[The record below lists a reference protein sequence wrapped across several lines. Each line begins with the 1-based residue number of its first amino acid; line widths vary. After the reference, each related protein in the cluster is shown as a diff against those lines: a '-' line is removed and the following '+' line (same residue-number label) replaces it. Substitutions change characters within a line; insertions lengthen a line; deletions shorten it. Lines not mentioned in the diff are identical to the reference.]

1 MSPLYEA
8 PAETVTVEAVD
19 DRNRPLL
26 VLPLPEVHRQ
36 FLNHRSVAV
45 LVYDQDNRLLL
56 QKRSLRRTLYPGR
69 LDVSTYGHVHAGESC
84 HDAALRR
91 LWADLRL
98 RPERLRHVRD
108 LPAGPETG
116 REFVSVFAVPRAG
129 RLEPNA
135 ERVSE
140 GFYHAREELAC
151 LVRDFR
157 ELLTPGLVL
166 FWERNLPFSPWEPA

>member
-1 MSPLYEA
+1 MSSHNEA
-8 PAETVTVEAVD
+8 AENLAAEAVD
-19 DRNRPLL
+19 ADNRPLL
-26 VLPLPEVHRQ
+26 VLPLAEVHRQ

-56 QKRSLRRTLYPGR
+56 QKRGPRRTLYPGR
-69 LDVSTYGHVHAGESC
+69 WDLSTYGHVLARESSY
-84 HDAALRR
+84 DAALRR

-108 LPAGPETG
+108 IPAGPETG

-129 RLEPNA
+129 HLEPNA
-135 ERVSE
+135 ERVSD
-140 GFYHAREELAC
+140 GFFHTREELAC

-157 ELLTPGLVL
+157 ELLTPSLVL
-166 FWERNLPFSPWEPA
+166 FWERNLPFSPWELR